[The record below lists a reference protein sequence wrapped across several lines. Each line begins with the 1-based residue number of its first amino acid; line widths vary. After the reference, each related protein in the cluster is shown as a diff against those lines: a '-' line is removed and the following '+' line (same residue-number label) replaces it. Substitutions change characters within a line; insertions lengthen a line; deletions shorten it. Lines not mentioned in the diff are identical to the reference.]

1 MQQVKIVVFVPHSH
15 AEAVRQALGDAG
27 AGRIGLYSHC
37 SYSVDGVGR
46 FKPLAGAQP
55 AIGEV
60 GQFEEVEEERIEC
73 ICERGKAR
81 QALEAIRGVHPY
93 EEPAIDVYPL
103 LMEEDLP

>member
-1 MQQVKIVVFVPHSH
+1 MQQVKIVVFAPKSH
-15 AEAVRQALGDAG
+15 AEAIRQALGDAG

-46 FKPLAGAQP
+46 FMPLEGAQP

-73 ICERGKAR
+73 ICEREKAR
-81 QALEAIRGVHPY
+81 EVIAAIRGVHPY
-93 EEPAIDVYPL
+93 EEPAIDIYPL
-103 LMEEDLP
+103 LTEEEL